1 MGMTPADYLSQLQA
15 LLPQGPAWA
24 RDPDAVLTRL
34 LAALSEEFA
43 RIDARAGQVIDEAD
57 PRNTTE
63 LLVDWERVAGLS
75 ALSPLDDSLLSTD
88 QRRANL
94 VSRITERGGQS
105 RAYFIARA
113 LALGYVITITE
124 FSEWSVTDDVDA
136 SLSGVEWNFAWR
148 INAPLTA
155 AGEWTVESDVEALF
169 SVIWASA
176 LMEAAMHDDK
186 PAHTVLLFKYS

>member
-34 LAALSEEFA
+34 LSALSEEFA

-75 ALSPLDDSLLSTD
+75 ALSPLDGSLLSTD

-105 RAYFIARA
+105 PAYFIAMAARM
-113 LALGYVITITE
+113 GFVITITE
-124 FSEWSVTDDVDA
+124 FREWTVGDSVDA
-136 SLSGVEWNFAWR
+136 PLYGFDWNFAWR
-148 INAPLTA
+148 VNAPAVTA
-155 AGEWTVESDVEALF
+155 QEWSVDSTVDDPFAIWFEGLLLERAL
-169 SVIWASA
+169 
-176 LMEAAMHDDK
+176 LDDK
-186 PAHTVLLFKYS
+186 PAHTILLINYQ

>member
-1 MGMTPADYLSQLQA
+1 MGMTSADYLNQLQA

-34 LAALSEEFA
+34 LSALSEEFA

-75 ALSPLDDSLLSTD
+75 ALSPLDGSLLSTD

-105 RAYFIARA
+105 PAYYIAMAARM
-113 LALGYVITITE
+113 GFVITITE
-124 FSEWSVTDDVDA
+124 FKEWSVGDSVDA
-136 SLSGVEWNFAWR
+136 PLYGFDWNFAWR
-148 INAPLTA
+148 VNAPAVTA
-155 AGEWTVESDVEALF
+155 QEWSVDSTVDDPFAIWFEGLLLERAL
-169 SVIWASA
+169 
-176 LMEAAMHDDK
+176 LDDK
-186 PAHTVLLFKYS
+186 PAHTILLINYQ

>member
-105 RAYFIARA
+105 PAYFIAMAARM
-113 LALGYVITITE
+113 GFVITITE
-124 FSEWSVTDDVDA
+124 FRRWNVGMAVNAPFYGPD
-136 SLSGVEWNFAWR
+136 WNFAWR
-148 INAPLTA
+148 VNVPAVSVAAWSVASPVNAPFA
-155 AGEWTVESDVEALF
+155 
-169 SVIWASA
+169 IWF
-176 LMEAAMHDDK
+176 EAALLERALLDDK
-186 PAHTVLLFKYS
+186 PAHTILLVD